1 MNYPKITVIT
11 PSHNQGAHIE
21 PTILSILNQGYPN
34 LEYIVIDGKSTDN
47 TLEIIAKY
55 QGKIV
60 DKILYFVSEK
70 NNGLNDAINKGLSM
84 ATGEI
89 ISILNAGD
97 YYEPYA
103 LFKVATTFTSER
115 INVVCGRGRIFKDKQ
130 ANQETIKI
138 TEGANVFA
146 YNLAKTIGW
155 ASINQPETF
164 FRKTVVDK
172 IGLLNINLDTFV
184 ATDWWIRYLFAFG
197 VENIIKTMDLLVN
210 VRENMNENVR
220 ENNILESK
228 KTAQI
233 ISRDIINRD
242 IINRDTFYYLL
253 ASRLRLYDYSYVIKN
268 NSVLKPD
275 FDIENTDYHFDNYH
289 NDNDEFLSLKSLNY
303 FALLRAN
310 EAFAEKNIIKTKDF
324 LKQVQQNLLDNEDKK
339 LYSNLSFKCKL
350 PSWLRK
356 IL

>member
-1 MNYPKITVIT
+1 MNYPKITVIM
-11 PSHNQGAHIE
+11 PSHNQGAYIE
-21 PTILSILNQGYPN
+21 QTILSILNQGYPN

-55 QGKIV
+55 QSKII

-70 NNGLNDAINKGLSM
+70 NNGLNDATNKGLSM

-115 INVVCGRGRIFKDKQ
+115 INVVCGRGRVFKDKQ
-130 ANQETIKI
+130 ATQETIRI
-138 TEGANVFA
+138 TEGADVFA

-155 ASINQPETF
+155 AGFNQPEIF
-164 FRKTVVDK
+164 FRKTVIDK
-172 IGLLNINLDTFV
+172 MGFLNINLDTFV
-184 ATDWWIRYLFAFG
+184 ATDWWIRYLFVFG

-210 VRENMNENVR
+210 VREN
-220 ENNILESK
+220 NISETEILTK
-228 KTAQI
+228 KTAQ
-233 ISRDIINRD
+233 

-268 NSVLKPD
+268 NSILKPD
-275 FDIENTDYHFDNYH
+275 FDIQNTDNY
-289 NDNDEFLSLKSLNY
+289 DTFLSLKSLNY

-310 EAFAEKNIIKTKDF
+310 EAFAEKNISKTKDF

>member
-11 PSHNQGAHIE
+11 PSYNQGAHIE
-21 PTILSILNQGYPN
+21 QTILSILNQGYPN

-55 QGKIV
+55 QSKII

-70 NNGLNDAINKGLSM
+70 NNGLNDATNKGLSM

-115 INVVCGRGRIFKDKQ
+115 INVVCGRGRVFKDTQ
-130 ANQETIKI
+130 ATQETIRI
-138 TEGANVFA
+138 TEGADVFA

-155 ASINQPETF
+155 TGFNQPEIF
-164 FRKTVVDK
+164 FRKTVIDK
-172 IGLLNINLDTFV
+172 MGFLNINLDTFV
-184 ATDWWIRYLFAFG
+184 ATDWWIRYLFVFG

-210 VRENMNENVR
+210 VREN
-220 ENNILESK
+220 NISETEILTK
-228 KTAQI
+228 KTAQ
-233 ISRDIINRD
+233 

-275 FDIENTDYHFDNYH
+275 FDIQNTDDYH
-289 NDNDEFLSLKSLNY
+289 NDTDAHLSLKSLNY

-356 IL
+356 IF

>member
-11 PSHNQGAHIE
+11 PSYNQGTHIE
-21 PTILSILNQGYPN
+21 QTILSILNQGYPN

-55 QGKIV
+55 QSKII
-60 DKILYFVSEK
+60 DKIIYFVSEK

-89 ISILNAGD
+89 ISILNVGD

-130 ANQETIKI
+130 AAQETIRI
-138 TEGANVFA
+138 TEGADVFA

-155 ASINQPETF
+155 AGFNQPETF
-164 FRKTVVDK
+164 FRKTVIDK
-172 IGLLNINLDTFV
+172 MGFLNINLDTFV
-184 ATDWWIRYLFAFG
+184 ATDWWIRYLFVFG

-210 VRENMNENVR
+210 VRENISEKELM
-220 ENNILESK
+220 LTK
-228 KTAQI
+228 KTAQ
-233 ISRDIINRD
+233 

-268 NSVLKPD
+268 NSILKPD
-275 FDIENTDYHFDNYH
+275 FDIQNTDSY
-289 NDNDEFLSLKSLNY
+289 DELLSLKSLNY

-310 EAFAEKNIIKTKDF
+310 EAFAEKNISKTKDF

>member
-11 PSHNQGAHIE
+11 PSYEQGAHIE
-21 PTILSILNQGYPN
+21 QTILSILNQGYPN
-34 LEYIVIDGKSTDN
+34 LEYIIVDGKSTDN
-47 TLEIIAKY
+47 TLEIIKKY
-55 QGKIV
+55 E
-60 DKILYFVSEK
+60 DKITDKIIYFVSEK
-70 NNGLNDAINKGLSM
+70 DNGLNDAINKGLRM

-115 INVVCGRGRIFKDKQ
+115 INVVCGRGRIFKDNKT
-130 ANQETIKI
+130 AQETIII
-138 TEGANVFA
+138 TEGASVFA

-155 ASINQPETF
+155 AGFNQPETF
-164 FRKTVVDK
+164 FRKTVIDK
-172 IGLLNINLDTFV
+172 MGFLNINLDTFV

-210 VRENMNENVR
+210 VREN
-220 ENNILESK
+220 NILEINISAK
-228 KTAQI
+228 KIAQI
-233 ISRDIINRD
+233 ID
-242 IINRDTFYYLL
+242 RDTFYYLL

-275 FDIENTDYHFDNYH
+275 FDIQNTDNYQ
-289 NDNDEFLSLKSLNY
+289 NDSDELLSLKSLNY
-303 FALLRAN
+303 FILLRAN
-310 EAFAEKNIIKTKDF
+310 EAFTGKNISKTKDF
-324 LKQVQQNLLDNEDKK
+324 LKQIKKNLLDNEDKK

-356 IL
+356 IF

>member
-11 PSHNQGAHIE
+11 PSYEQGAHIE
-21 PTILSILNQGYPN
+21 QTILSILNQGYPN
-34 LEYIVIDGKSTDN
+34 LEYIIVDGKSTDN
-47 TLEIIAKY
+47 TLEIIKKY
-55 QGKIV
+55 E
-60 DKILYFVSEK
+60 DKITDKIIYFVSEK
-70 NNGLNDAINKGLSM
+70 DNGLNDAINKGLRM

-89 ISILNAGD
+89 ISVLNAGD

-115 INVVCGRGRIFKDKQ
+115 INVVCGRGRIFKDSPDNQKSQQ

-138 TEGANVFA
+138 TEGADVFA

-155 ASINQPETF
+155 ASTNQPETF
-164 FRKTVVDK
+164 FRKTIVDK
-172 IGLLNINLDTFV
+172 IGFLNMNLDTFV

-210 VRENMNENVR
+210 VREN
-220 ENNILESK
+220 NISEINISTQ

-233 ISRDIINRD
+233 ID
-242 IINRDTFYYLL
+242 RDTFYYLL

-275 FDIENTDYHFDNYH
+275 FDIQNTNDYQ
-289 NDNDEFLSLKSLNY
+289 NDSDEMLVLKSLNY
-303 FALLRAN
+303 FVLLCAN
-310 EAFAEKNIIKTKDF
+310 EAFAEKNIPKTKDF
-324 LKQVQQNLLDNEDKK
+324 LKQIQKNLLDNEDKK

>member
-11 PSHNQGAHIE
+11 PSHNKGAHIE
-21 PTILSILNQGYPN
+21 QTILSILNQGYPN

-47 TLEIIAKY
+47 TLEIIEKY
-55 QGKIV
+55 Q
-60 DKILYFVSEK
+60 DKITEKIIYFVSEK
-70 NNGLNDAINKGLSM
+70 NNGLNDAVNKGLSM

-89 ISILNAGD
+89 ISVLNAGD

-115 INVVCGRGRIFKDKQ
+115 INVVCGRGRFFRDMK
-130 ANQETIKI
+130 NQETLEI
-138 TEGANVFA
+138 TEGADVFA

-155 ASINQPETF
+155 AHFNQPETF

-172 IGLLNINLDTFV
+172 IGFLNINISTFV

-210 VRENMNENVR
+210 VRANASVNAGVNATT
-220 ENNILESK
+220 NLDISTK
-228 KTAQI
+228 KTAQ
-233 ISRDIINRD
+233 

-268 NSVLKPD
+268 NSVLEAD
-275 FDIENTDYHFDNYH
+275 FDIQNTDNY
-289 NDNDEFLSLKSLNY
+289 DEILCLKSLNY
-303 FALLRAN
+303 FILLRAK
-310 EAFAEKNIIKTKDF
+310 EAFTEKNIPKTKDF
-324 LKQVQQNLLDNEDKK
+324 LKQIKKNLLDNEDKK

-350 PSWLRK
+350 PAWLR
-356 IL
+356 

>member
-11 PSHNQGAHIE
+11 PSYNQGAHIE
-21 PTILSILNQGYPN
+21 QTILSILNQGYPN

-55 QGKIV
+55 QSKII

-115 INVVCGRGRIFKDKQ
+115 INVVCGRGRVFKDKQ
-130 ANQETIKI
+130 ATQETIRI
-138 TEGANVFA
+138 TEGADVFA

-164 FRKTVVDK
+164 FRKIVVNK
-172 IGLLNINLDTFV
+172 IGLLNINIDTFV

-210 VRENMNENVR
+210 VRENVNENTK
-220 ENNILESK
+220 ENNTLETK
-228 KTAQI
+228 KTAQ
-233 ISRDIINRD
+233 

-268 NSVLKPD
+268 NSILKPD
-275 FDIENTDYHFDNYH
+275 FDIQNTNYQNDNYQ
-289 NDNDEFLSLKSLNY
+289 NDNDALLSVKSLNY

-339 LYSNLSFKCKL
+339 LYSKLSFKTKL
-350 PSWLRK
+350 PNWLRE
-356 IL
+356 IF